1 MNGRICILIL
11 LGALALGLNSCG
23 GGGGGGVGTIS
34 SSSGG
39 TFSAT
44 PIIVESD
51 VATWTGTPCAATSSY
66 TVAPDNVAV
75 TFTAFAAPPGS
86 TGNTPEQVVIDWV
99 TISYSPASAGSP
111 ALPSQNQ
118 AIGQTVTLGSTAT
131 FQVQVASQSLK
142 STPPL
147 DTLICSPNIY
157 SYYATM
163 VFACHY
169 LITGDTFTGST
180 QINVKFADFAN

>member
-51 VATWTGTPCAATSSY
+51 VATWPGTPCAAGVIP
-66 TVAPDNVAV
+66 TVSPDNVAV

-142 STPPL
+142 SSL
-147 DTLICSPNIY
+147 EETLECSPNIY